1 MHTSHSTRTAHAHT
15 RQQRSAAAH
24 SHSADTLVASPATQV
39 HQFETQELTDLL
51 VCSEADK
58 ERRSS
63 STQTPTHTGLMT
75 GPLLPLLQW
84 LPDRPTNPKTRNS
97 TSHNAANPIA
107 AYLQQA
113 VFTAPDFEKGTTH

>member
-75 GPLLPLLQW
+75 GPLLPPFAAAPRQAHQ
-84 LPDRPTNPKTRNS
+84 PQDPKLNS
-97 TSHNAANPIA
+97 P
-107 AYLQQA
+107 
-113 VFTAPDFEKGTTH
+113 

>member
-1 MHTSHSTRTAHAHT
+1 M
-15 RQQRSAAAH
+15 
-24 SHSADTLVASPATQV
+24 

-51 VCSEADK
+51 MCSEAYK

-84 LPDRPTNPKTRNS
+84 LPDRPTNPKTLNS
-97 TSHNAANPIA
+97 TPNNAANPIA
-107 AYLQQA
+107 EYLQQA
-113 VFTAPDFEKGTTH
+113 VLNESCTGALAASFCCPPSSSLDGLHGVSVELVLGSVDTV

>member
-75 GPLLPLLQW
+75 GPLQPPSQR
-84 LPDRPTNPKTRNS
+84 LPDRAPPNPTKALNS
-97 TSHNAANPIA
+97 TSHSAANPIA

-113 VFTAPDFEKGTTH
+113 GLNETVRDSL